1 VIELF
6 QQSFGHRHV
15 RENLLR
21 YIRFLFATCQG
32 EKRDWHR
39 KRLANPAT
47 KPGGRAVCLTLQE
60 RKIMKAGFLRRILAA
75 GALLGGLSWLAGV
88 SLAADDAEIARGVT
102 HEIVSYPYY
111 TLWDELDF
119 TLANG
124 QVELGG
130 AVSQPFKKQDIER
143 LVSKV
148 PGVVSVADNIKVL
161 PVSAFDDRLRR
172 AVAGAIYRDPVL
184 SRYAGMGWAPIH
196 IIVDNG
202 HVTLAGRVNSDME
215 KQIAG
220 LRASQSLSFGT
231 VVNNLVVEHPASK
244 KS

>member
-1 VIELF
+1 
-6 QQSFGHRHV
+6 
-15 RENLLR
+15 
-21 YIRFLFATCQG
+21 
-32 EKRDWHR
+32 
-39 KRLANPAT
+39 
-47 KPGGRAVCLTLQE
+47 
-60 RKIMKAGFLRRILAA
+60 MKAGFLRRILAA

-220 LRASQSLSFGT
+220 LRASQSLSVGT
-231 VVNNLVVEHPASK
+231 VVNKLVVEHPASK